1 MGGLLSV
8 LWLAVLSLCA
18 VLVPEQ
24 TGPAA
29 EHPVLPDALH
39 QRNVFVLDAPR
50 RDVTSFDAMDGA
62 AFGFGPTRSDLTI
75 RAGRDPLE
83 LLQLLLLILPLEFSL
98 QALLVLFVFGEERYK
113 QVTPQYNG
121 SWPVYPFMNVSP

>member
-1 MGGLLSV
+1 MF
-8 LWLAVLSLCA
+8 WLAVLSLCA

-75 RAGRDPLE
+75 RAGRDPRVRS
-83 LLQLLLLILPLEFSL
+83 QPLPLTPPS
-98 QALLVLFVFGEERYK
+98 VFK
-113 QVTPQYNG
+113 
-121 SWPVYPFMNVSP
+121 

>member
-1 MGGLLSV
+1 M

-18 VLVPEQ
+18 VLVP
-24 TGPAA
+24 

-75 RAGRDPLE
+75 RAGRDPLV
-83 LLQLLLLILPLEFSL
+83 LLQLLLLTLPL
-98 QALLVLFVFGEERYK
+98 VFK
-113 QVTPQYNG
+113 
-121 SWPVYPFMNVSP
+121 